1 MFTAR
6 MESDI
11 NGSRLILENPEMKNV
26 GYKSRMLIENHIT
39 GFLECNIVYA
49 EGKENYVYDTTSKT
63 SLYNIYEHE
72 EMNHKMLYVLIESI
86 ICGMEAA
93 GEYLLPVKHLILDPR
108 YIFVEN
114 NTGRIFWCY
123 YPGSY
128 NTLKEGMN
136 ELAEYILGKADHKED
151 AAIEL
156 AYGLLYKQVVN
167 EDYTL
172 RELLSGQ
179 DSLTETVME
188 NDGNGSKTE
197 KILIEDDRELYPPD
211 EDDAPVIPRSG
222 KIIITVCLSLV
233 LLISGIVL
241 SAAVYKNSAVT
252 KLLALNE
259 MRIFICMTESMA
271 MLLPILITVRWINS
285 TRRFRKMLEQTAIND
300 SADIYRQMCFRSDR
314 LR

>member
-39 GFLECNIVYA
+39 GFLECSIVYT

-63 SLYNIYEHE
+63 SLYNIYEHG

-86 ICGMEAA
+86 ICGMESA
-93 GEYLLPVKHLILDPR
+93 GEYLLPVEHLMLDPR

-156 AYGLLYKQVVN
+156 AYGLYKQVVN

-179 DSLTETVME
+179 DSLTEAVME

-211 EDDAPVIPRSG
+211 EDDAPVIPRPG

>member
-11 NGSRLILENPEMKNV
+11 NGSRLIFENPEMNNV

-49 EGKENYVYDTTSKT
+49 EGKENYVYDITSKT
-63 SLYNIYEHE
+63 SLRNIYEHG

-86 ICGMEAA
+86 ICGMESA
-93 GEYLLPVKHLILDPR
+93 GEYLLPVEHLILDPE

-128 NTLKEGMN
+128 NTLKEGIN

-156 AYGLLYKQVVN
+156 AYGFYKQVVN

-172 RELLSGQ
+172 RKLLLRHEG
-179 DSLTETVME
+179 LTEPVIADDR
-188 NDGNGSKTE
+188 DGKKTE
-197 KILIEDDRELYPPD
+197 NILIEDDRELYPPD
-211 EDDAPVIPRSG
+211 EEDAPVIPRSG
-222 KIIITVCLSLV
+222 KVIIMICLSVILLLSGMV
-233 LLISGIVL
+233 LA
-241 SAAVYKNSAVT
+241 AAVYKNSSLS
-252 KLLALNE
+252 KLLTLNE

-271 MLLPILITVRWINS
+271 MLLPILITVKWINS
-285 TRRFRKMLEQTAIND
+285 TRKFKQLLMEADKND
-300 SADIYRQMCFRSDR
+300 DADLYRQVCFGRDG
-314 LR
+314 

>member
-1 MFTAR
+1 
-6 MESDI
+6 
-11 NGSRLILENPEMKNV
+11 
-26 GYKSRMLIENHIT
+26 
-39 GFLECNIVYA
+39 
-49 EGKENYVYDTTSKT
+49 
-63 SLYNIYEHE
+63 
-72 EMNHKMLYVLIESI
+72 
-86 ICGMEAA
+86 
-93 GEYLLPVKHLILDPR
+93 
-108 YIFVEN
+108 
-114 NTGRIFWCY
+114 
-123 YPGSY
+123 
-128 NTLKEGMN
+128 MN

-156 AYGLLYKQVVN
+156 AYGLYKQVVN

-211 EDDAPVIPRSG
+211 KDDAPVIPRSG

>member
-1 MFTAR
+1 MFTTR

-11 NGSRLILENPEMKNV
+11 NGSRLILENPEMNNV

-63 SLYNIYEHE
+63 SLRNIYEHG
-72 EMNHKMLYVLIESI
+72 EMNHKMLYVLIENI
-86 ICGMEAA
+86 ICGMESA
-93 GEYLLPVKHLILDPR
+93 GEYLLPVEHLILDPE

-156 AYGLLYKQVVN
+156 AYGFYKQVVN

-172 RELLSGQ
+172 RKLLLRHEG
-179 DSLTETVME
+179 LTEPVIADDR
-188 NDGNGSKTE
+188 DGKKTE
-197 KILIEDDRELYPPD
+197 NILIEDDRELYPPD
-211 EDDAPVIPRSG
+211 EEDAPVIPRSG
-222 KIIITVCLSLV
+222 KVIIMICLSVILLLSGMV
-233 LLISGIVL
+233 LA
-241 SAAVYKNSAVT
+241 AAVYKNSSLS
-252 KLLALNE
+252 KLLTLNE

-271 MLLPILITVRWINS
+271 MLLPMLITVKWINS
-285 TRRFRKMLEQTAIND
+285 TRKFKQLLMEADKND
-300 SADIYRQMCFRSDR
+300 DADLYRQVCFGRDG
-314 LR
+314 

>member
-1 MFTAR
+1 MFTAH

-11 NGSRLILENPEMKNV
+11 NGSRLIFENPEMNNV

-63 SLYNIYEHE
+63 SLRNIYEHG

-86 ICGMEAA
+86 ICGMESA
-93 GEYLLPVKHLILDPR
+93 GEYLLPVEHLILDPE

-156 AYGLLYKQVVN
+156 AYGFYKQVVN

-172 RELLSGQ
+172 RKLLLRHEG
-179 DSLTETVME
+179 LTEPVISDDR
-188 NDGNGSKTE
+188 DGKKTE
-197 KILIEDDRELYPPD
+197 NILIEDDRELYPPD
-211 EDDAPVIPRSG
+211 EEDAPVIPRSG
-222 KIIITVCLSLV
+222 KVIIMICLSVILLLSGMV
-233 LLISGIVL
+233 LA
-241 SAAVYKNSAVT
+241 AAVYKNSSLS
-252 KLLALNE
+252 KLLTLNE

-271 MLLPILITVRWINS
+271 MLLPILITVKWINS
-285 TRRFRKMLEQTAIND
+285 TRKFKQLLMEADKND
-300 SADIYRQMCFRSDR
+300 DADLYRQVCFGRDG
-314 LR
+314 

>member
-1 MFTAR
+1 MFTAH
-6 MESDI
+6 MKSDI
-11 NGSRLILENPEMKNV
+11 NGSRLIFENPEMNNV

-63 SLYNIYEHE
+63 SLRNIYEHG

-86 ICGMEAA
+86 ICGMESA
-93 GEYLLPVKHLILDPR
+93 GEYLLPVEHLILDPE

-156 AYGLLYKQVVN
+156 AYGFYKQVVN

-172 RELLSGQ
+172 RKLLLRHEG
-179 DSLTETVME
+179 LTEPVIADDR
-188 NDGNGSKTE
+188 DGKKTE
-197 KILIEDDRELYPPD
+197 NILIEDDRELYPPD
-211 EDDAPVIPRSG
+211 EEDAPVIPRSG
-222 KIIITVCLSLV
+222 KVIIMICLSVILLLSGMV
-233 LLISGIVL
+233 LA
-241 SAAVYKNSAVT
+241 AAVYKNSSLS
-252 KLLALNE
+252 KLLTLNE

-271 MLLPILITVRWINS
+271 MLLPILITAKWINS
-285 TRRFRKMLEQTAIND
+285 TRKFKQLLMEADKND
-300 SADIYRQMCFRSDR
+300 DADLYRQVCFGRDG
-314 LR
+314 

>member
-11 NGSRLILENPEMKNV
+11 NGSRLIFENPEMKNV

-63 SLYNIYEHE
+63 SLRNIYEHG

-86 ICGMEAA
+86 ICGMESA
-93 GEYLLPVKHLILDPR
+93 GEYLLPVEHLILDPE

-156 AYGLLYKQVVN
+156 AYGFYKQVVN

-172 RELLSGQ
+172 RKLLLRHEG
-179 DSLTETVME
+179 LTEPVIADDR
-188 NDGNGSKTE
+188 DGKKTE

-211 EDDAPVIPRSG
+211 EEDAPVIPRSG
-222 KIIITVCLSLV
+222 KVIIMICLSVILLLSGMV
-233 LLISGIVL
+233 LA
-241 SAAVYKNSAVT
+241 AAVYKNSSLS
-252 KLLALNE
+252 KLLTLNE

-271 MLLPILITVRWINS
+271 MLLPILITVKWINS
-285 TRRFRKMLEQTAIND
+285 TRRFKQLLMEADKND
-300 SADIYRQMCFRSDR
+300 DADLYRQVCFGRDG
-314 LR
+314 

>member
-1 MFTAR
+1 MFTAH

-11 NGSRLILENPEMKNV
+11 NGSRLIFENPEMNNV

-39 GFLECNIVYA
+39 GFLECNIVYT

-63 SLYNIYEHE
+63 SLHNIYEHG

-86 ICGMEAA
+86 ICGMESA
-93 GEYLLPVKHLILDPR
+93 GEYLLPVEHLILDPE

-156 AYGLLYKQVVN
+156 AYGFYKQVVN

-172 RELLSGQ
+172 RRLLLRNEG
-179 DSLTETVME
+179 LTESVIADDR
-188 NDGNGSKTE
+188 DGKKTE
-197 KILIEDDRELYPPD
+197 KILIEDERELYPPD

-222 KIIITVCLSLV
+222 KVIIMICLSVIFLLSGMV
-233 LLISGIVL
+233 LA
-241 SAAVYKNSAVT
+241 AAVYKNSSLS
-252 KLLALNE
+252 KLLTLNE

-271 MLLPILITVRWINS
+271 MLLPILITVKWINS
-285 TRRFRKMLEQTAIND
+285 TRKFKQLLMEADKND
-300 SADIYRQMCFRSDR
+300 DADLYRQVYFGRDG
-314 LR
+314 

>member
-1 MFTAR
+1 MFTAH

-11 NGSRLILENPEMKNV
+11 NGSRLIFENPEMNNV

-63 SLYNIYEHE
+63 SLHNIYEHG

-86 ICGMEAA
+86 ICGMESA
-93 GEYLLPVKHLILDPR
+93 GEYLLPVEHLILDPE

-156 AYGLLYKQVVN
+156 AYGFYKQVVN

-172 RELLSGQ
+172 RKLLLRHEG
-179 DSLTETVME
+179 LTEPVIADDR
-188 NDGNGSKTE
+188 DGKKTE
-197 KILIEDDRELYPPD
+197 NILIEDDRELYPPD
-211 EDDAPVIPRSG
+211 EEDAPVIPRSG
-222 KIIITVCLSLV
+222 KVIIMICLSVILLLSGMV
-233 LLISGIVL
+233 LA
-241 SAAVYKNSAVT
+241 AAVYKNSSLS
-252 KLLALNE
+252 KLLTLNE

-271 MLLPILITVRWINS
+271 MLLPILITVKWINS
-285 TRRFRKMLEQTAIND
+285 TRKFKQLLMGADKND
-300 SADIYRQMCFRSDR
+300 DADLYRQVCFGRDG
-314 LR
+314 